1 VKQKYTLLDFWA
13 KIESSHIIP
22 SCTNS
27 ILSYTN
33 SILRYTSTVLSHGPT
48 HPLCIRG
55 HVGEG
60 VDVERNEETVEE
72 VVSNDLVEGV
82 HAK

>member
-1 VKQKYTLLDFWA
+1 VSDDQKHLRQEEEGNGATDTRTLL
-13 KIESSHIIP
+13 
-22 SCTNS
+22 
-27 ILSYTN
+27 
-33 SILRYTSTVLSHGPT
+33 
-48 HPLCIRG
+48 PLCIRG

-60 VDVERNEETVEE
+60 VDVEGNEETVEE